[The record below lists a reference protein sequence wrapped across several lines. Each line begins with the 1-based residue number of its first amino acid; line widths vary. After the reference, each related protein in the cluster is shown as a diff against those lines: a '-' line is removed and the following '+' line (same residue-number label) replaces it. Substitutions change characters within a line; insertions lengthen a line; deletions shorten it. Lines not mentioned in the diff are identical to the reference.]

1 MRPVYAVH
9 PAGRGFRLLN
19 TERIQMLNFDQLDT
33 RELRELAA
41 VIKNGLKV
49 TVISPE
55 LRVKLADWVMWLEWH
70 CGIDGSSDL
79 SGLPLFEREKDV
91 VVG

>member
-19 TERIQMLNFDQLDT
+19 TERTIQMLNFDQLDT

-70 CGIDGSSDL
+70 CGIDGRQEVDD
-79 SGLPLFEREKDV
+79 LPLFKETERCL
-91 VVG
+91 

>member
-1 MRPVYAVH
+1 MRY
-9 PAGRGFRLLN
+9 RGFRLLN
-19 TERIQMLNFDQLDT
+19 TERTIQMLNFDQLDT

-55 LRVKLADWVMWLEWH
+55 LRVKLADWVMWLE
-70 CGIDGSSDL
+70 
-79 SGLPLFEREKDV
+79 
-91 VVG
+91 

>member
-1 MRPVYAVH
+1 
-9 PAGRGFRLLN
+9 
-19 TERIQMLNFDQLDT
+19 MLNLDQLDT